1 MFACCWLGY
10 HFVTELN
17 SNEQIFLFCFLSF
30 GRWLRLICVLFFS
43 LFPLSFVG
51 TSSFLTNLQ
60 IFLCFITRLFVVW
73 VWLSSWVWRCV
84 HLQMLSPRT
93 VSFQAFFIPTTAQI
107 VKKGEMMN
115 HLLKLDARAMP
126 NSCFCWL
133 LEPFLINFAQSAV
146 VDGKQTFG
154 FGT

>member
-1 MFACCWLGY
+1 MLLVSLSFCNRAEFKWAD
-10 HFVTELN
+10 
-17 SNEQIFLFCFLSF
+17 FLFCFLSF
-30 GRWLRLICVLFFS
+30 GRWLRLICVLYFFH
-43 LFPLSFVG
+43 SFHCH
-51 TSSFLTNLQ
+51 SWALLHFSQ
-60 IFLCFITRLFVVW
+60 ICRYFCVFITRLFVVW